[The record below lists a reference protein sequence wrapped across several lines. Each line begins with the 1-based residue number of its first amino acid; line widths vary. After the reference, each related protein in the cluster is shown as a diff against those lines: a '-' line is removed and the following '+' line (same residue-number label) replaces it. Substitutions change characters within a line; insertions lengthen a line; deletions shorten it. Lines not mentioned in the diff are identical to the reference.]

1 MNVNERLAIK
11 AATLRALPGPARL
24 HRIGLKTQRKTVR
37 LADDGGTMSG
47 VLERWRGLLGAVLL
61 LAGGVI
67 GSAQADPV
75 ADFYRGKIVTVLVG
89 VGVGGEYDIHT
100 RLLARHLGRHIPGN
114 PTVVAQNMTG
124 AGGLNMANY
133 LFNIAPKDGTAL
145 GVLGNNFPAQQAVS
159 AKGIRFDANAFG
171 WIGSIT
177 PTVETMAVWKTAGV
191 KSIDDAR
198 KKEVIAGATS
208 RAAITYML
216 PHILN
221 ELLGT
226 RFRIITGFQGG
237 NAINLAMERG
247 EVEARNNTWSSWK
260 VTRAA
265 WLANKDIY
273 IIVQAGP
280 KAKDLPDVPT
290 LDDLL
295 KNDDDRKVAAL
306 ITSGTRLG
314 RPLAAAPGIPAER
327 LAALR
332 AAFDAVMK
340 DPEFLKEAAASKIEV
355 EPVRGE
361 AMQKVVADVLATP
374 QPLKDRAKKLIE

>member
-1 MNVNERLAIK
+1 MPGISI
-11 AATLRALPGPARL
+11 RALGA
-24 HRIGLKTQRKTVR
+24 GA
-37 LADDGGTMSG
+37 LA
-47 VLERWRGLLGAVLL
+47 LLIAAGA
-61 LAGGVI
+61 
-67 GSAQADPV
+67 GSVKADPV
-75 ADFYRGKIVTVLVG
+75 ADFYRGKTVSVLVG
-89 VGVGGEYDIHT
+89 VGVGGEYDLHT
-100 RLLARHLGRHIPGN
+100 RLLARHLGKHIPGN

-133 LFNIAPKDGTAL
+133 LFNVAPKDGTVL
-145 GVLGNNFPAQQAVS
+145 GVLGNNFPAQQAIAS
-159 AKGIRFDANAFG
+159 KGIRFDANGFG
-171 WIGSIT
+171 WIGSIS
-177 PTVETMAVWKTAGV
+177 PTVETMAVWKTANV
-191 KSIDDAR
+191 KTIDDAR

-216 PHILN
+216 PHVLN

-226 RFRIITGFQGG
+226 RFKIITGFQGG

-265 WLANKDIY
+265 WLANRSIT

-290 LDDLL
+290 LDELI
-295 KNDDDRKVAAL
+295 KSDDDRKVATL

-332 AAFDAVMK
+332 AAFDAVIK
-340 DPEFLKEAAASKIEV
+340 DPEFLKEAASLNIEV

-361 AMQKVVADVLATP
+361 AMQKVVAGVLATP
-374 QPLKDRAKKLIE
+374 QPLKDRAKRLSE